1 MSRLRLVIDS
11 NLKDVVY
18 VGLVV
23 NKICEHLRMDPV
35 SAGQIE
41 LCAVEAVTNAIRH
54 AYGNQEGHDVTISL
68 SIEND
73 RLGIEIA
80 DTGTAMPASAQEQL
94 RQGSDVLD
102 FDPENHADLP
112 EGGMGLQIMRE
123 VMDQVTYK
131 KEEHGNTVQLIRLLC
146 EVENERGREVS
157 APYRSAD
164 GRNGV
169 LATAGVHAR

>member
-11 NLKDVVY
+11 NLNDVVY

-35 SAGQIE
+35 GAYQVE
-41 LCAVEAVTNAIRH
+41 LCAVEAATNAIRH
-54 AYGNQEGHDVTISL
+54 AYGNEGGHEVSISL
-68 SIEND
+68 AIAND
-73 RLGIEIA
+73 RLEIEVA
-80 DTGTAMPASAQEQL
+80 DTGTAMPAGAQERL

-102 FDPENHADLP
+102 FDPENQAELP

-123 VMDQVTYK
+123 VMDQVTYR

-146 EVENERGREVS
+146 GVEDDRGPEMS
-157 APYRSAD
+157 APCSSAELRYE
-164 GRNGV
+164 GLTRTGV
-169 LATAGVHAR
+169 RAQ